1 MNRSGRWGDLCP
13 RLGSALVMV
22 SAGFGAVWAGGM
34 LFGAFVALICGAMVW
49 ELSRML
55 DPDAGA
61 TGVQMGIMTGAMILF
76 SVWLPPFYVL
86 PFLLAPAVAGAARIT
101 KGQGLYVLYA
111 GVIALAGYALISVRI
126 NLGFDWVLWLIC
138 VVVASDVAG
147 YFAGKSI
154 GGAKIWPRVSPNK
167 TWSGTVAGWVGAGI
181 VGMVFAP
188 LLGMGAEIATE
199 LVVVSVAMSMV
210 AQAGDIGES
219 ALKRHAGVKDS
230 SALIPGHGGV
240 MDRFDG
246 MLGAALFVPIASLVF
261 GFPAGVL

>member
-1 MNRSGRWGDLCP
+1 MNSTARWGDLGP
-13 RLGSALVMV
+13 RLGSAIVMV
-22 SAGFGAVWAGGM
+22 LAGFGAVWAGGVV
-34 LFGAFVALICGAMVW
+34 FGAFVALICGAMVW

-55 DPDAGA
+55 DPQAGA
-61 TGVQMGIMTGAMILF
+61 AGMQMGIMTGAMILF
-76 SVWLPPFYVL
+76 SAWLPPFYVL
-86 PFLLAPAVAGAARIT
+86 PFLLAPAVAGAARIA
-101 KGQGLYVLYA
+101 KGKGLYVLYA

-147 YFAGKSI
+147 YFAGKSM
-154 GGAKIWPRVSPNK
+154 GGAKLWPRVSPNK

-181 VGMVFAP
+181 VGMIFAP
-188 LLGMGAEIATE
+188 LLGVGAVLA
-199 LVVVSVAMSMV
+199 VVSVAMSMV